1 MTRGV
6 SLGMKRR
13 CKPKKVLGKDQQKFE
28 DEGMIEKKNPRYC

>member
-13 CKPKKVLGKDQQKFE
+13 CKPKKVLVKDQQKFQ
-28 DEGMIEKKNPRYC
+28 DEGMIEEENPRYS